1 MTQPK
6 FVDVA
11 GGAVRPTLK
20 LALWLLKLMLPIMLA
35 VSILNYYGVMAYVS
49 DLFSPLFELLG
60 LGGDAS
66 IVFIT
71 SIFLNIYSAI
81 GVIAGL
87 SLDIREVTILA
98 TMCLISHN
106 MIIETK
112 IQQKAGANGY
122 SMVTLRILMSLF
134 AGWCLNM
141 LLPGKIDSALI
152 VQQAAA
158 VPQSLGE
165 VFSQWFWVSL
175 PLIGKLLIIIY
186 SLHLLQG
193 ILVEYKLMHLLT
205 RPLAPL
211 MKLMGL
217 PESTTLT
224 WLIANT
230 LGLAYGGAAIV
241 NELDKGLITRSD
253 SKLLNTSIA
262 VTHSIIED
270 TLLFVALG
278 VMVWWTILPRFIL
291 SVTAVWTQRLFRRIK
306 HI

>member
-11 GGAVRPTLK
+11 RGAVRPTIK
-20 LALWLLKLMLPIMLA
+20 LVLWLLKLMLPIMLA
-35 VSILNYYGVMAYVS
+35 VSILNYYGIMGYVS
-49 DLFSPLFELLG
+49 SIFAPLFELLG
-60 LGGDAS
+60 LSGDAS

-71 SIFLNIYSAI
+71 SIFLNIYSAV

-122 SMVTLRILMSLF
+122 SMVALRILMSLF
-134 AGWCLNM
+134 AGWCLNWV
-141 LLPGKIDSALI
+141 LPGRIDSELI
-152 VQQAAA
+152 LEQAAMA
-158 VPQSLGE
+158 PQSLGE

-175 PLIGKLLIIIY
+175 PLVGKLLIIIY

-193 ILVEYKLMHLLT
+193 ILVEYKLMPLLT

-217 PESTTLT
+217 PKSTTLT

-230 LGLAYGGAAIV
+230 LGLAYGGVAIV
-241 NELDKGLITRSD
+241 NEVDKGLITNQE

-262 VTHSIIED
+262 LTHSLIED

-291 SVTAVWTQRLFRRIK
+291 SIAAVWTQRLYIK
-306 HI
+306 IKNR

>member
-1 MTQPK
+1 MPK
-6 FVDVA
+6 FIDIA
-11 GGAVRPTLK
+11 RSAVRPTIK
-20 LALWLLKLMLPIMLA
+20 LVLWLLKLMLPIMLA
-35 VSILNYYGVMAYVS
+35 VSTLNYYGIMAYVS
-49 DLFSPLFELLG
+49 SFFSPLFEHIG
-60 LGGDAS
+60 LSGDAS

-71 SIFLNIYSAI
+71 SIFLNIYSAV

-122 SMVTLRILMSLF
+122 IMVALRILTSLF
-134 AGWCLNM
+134 AGWCLNKM
-141 LLPGKIDSALI
+141 LPGQIDSELI

-158 VPQSLGE
+158 APQTLGE
-165 VFSQWFWVSL
+165 VFSQWFWVAL

-193 ILVEYKLMHLLT
+193 ILVEYKLMPLLT

-211 MKLMGL
+211 MKIMGL
-217 PESTTLT
+217 PKSTTLT

-230 LGLAYGGAAIV
+230 LGLAYGGVAIV
-241 NELDKGLITRSD
+241 NEVDKGLMTPPE

-262 VTHSIIED
+262 ITHSLIED

-291 SVTAVWTQRLFRRIK
+291 SVTAVWTQRLFRKLKNR
-306 HI
+306 